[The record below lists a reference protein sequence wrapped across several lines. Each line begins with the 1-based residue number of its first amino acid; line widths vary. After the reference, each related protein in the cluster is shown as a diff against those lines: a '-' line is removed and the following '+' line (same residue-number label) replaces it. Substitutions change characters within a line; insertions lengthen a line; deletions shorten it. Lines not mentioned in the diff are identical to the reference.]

1 MKRHFWPFFLT
12 LFFLSFRWCLEKRKR
27 EVFEYLQSQSL
38 SLSSSSSSQTFYQI
52 TRKNRIN
59 SSNQILQLVRSHIN
73 HVVCLSFQVYNHRRY
88 RSFFQFWLILLLIYI
103 CKYLFFLSN
112 DFLFAPFY
120 NVFVLVFMDLE
131 WSGRF
136 YLNGGCCNDYAYD
149 WIYAIMRIAAFQFF
163 FLNFVLFLFYLII

>member
-1 MKRHFWPFFLT
+1 MTFFLT
-12 LFFLSFRWCLEKRKR
+12 LFSLSFGWCLEKRKR

-120 NVFVLVFMDLE
+120 NVFVLFFMDLE